1 MLKNAIAY
9 ILRKRSRTVIIFIIL
24 TIVLSCL
31 YSCLNIMKS
40 TINLE
45 NNLYKLSNT
54 SLSITQ
60 NNNENFK
67 TNQFKEIENI
77 KEIKE
82 TIPQYDGLAKST
94 NIKAVEGMQMIE
106 RDDMPEEFRNIF
118 SIEATNNTGKDNL
131 FNSGIF
137 TLIKGRHIEK
147 DDREKIIIHE
157 ELAQKNNLELNNIE
171 LDNTGVNTP
180 DTVGVDA
187 NTQQTQGDK
196 SAWDIY
202 TKKTHVI
209 GRTVSIITLVMLV
222 GAPFLIGKLLGAY
235 PDLGAAGKGFLSVG
249 IVWLVSSIAEFL
261 IYTPMLGA
269 GGGYQAF
276 ITGNLINMKIP
287 CAVNAR
293 DMVGAKTGTPEN
305 EIISTISIATSS
317 LVTILVLALG
327 VLLMV
332 PLQPVLQSEV
342 LQPAFENVVPA
353 LFGAMAY
360 KYYRKNMKIAALPL
374 ILMSLLFILVPS
386 LIGSTSFMIVPSGA
400 IAIGVAYLLFRKKN
414 TQNPEQTKADPN
426 SVNTGDE

>member
-1 MLKNAIAY
+1 M
-9 ILRKRSRTVIIFIIL
+9 RTDSMKADSMKADSTRTDNMKADSM
-24 TIVLSCL
+24 TI
-31 YSCLNIMKS
+31 
-40 TINLE
+40 
-45 NNLYKLSNT
+45 
-54 SLSITQ
+54 
-60 NNNENFK
+60 
-67 TNQFKEIENI
+67 
-77 KEIKE
+77 
-82 TIPQYDGLAKST
+82 
-94 NIKAVEGMQMIE
+94 
-106 RDDMPEEFRNIF
+106 
-118 SIEATNNTGKDNL
+118 DN
-131 FNSGIF
+131 
-137 TLIKGRHIEK
+137 K
-147 DDREKIIIHE
+147 
-157 ELAQKNNLELNNIE
+157 ELNNVE
-171 LDNTGVNTP
+171 ATKEQTGQSP
-180 DTVGVDA
+180 DTWQA
-187 NTQQTQGDK
+187 
-196 SAWDIY
+196 Y

-235 PDLGAAGKGFLSVG
+235 PDLGAVGKGFLSVG

-269 GGGYQAF
+269 GGGYLAF

-400 IAIGVAYLLFRKKN
+400 IAIGVAYLMFRKKN
-414 TQNPEQTKADPN
+414 MQSPEQTKADPDRA
-426 SVNTGDE
+426 NTGDE

>member
-1 MLKNAIAY
+1 M
-9 ILRKRSRTVIIFIIL
+9 
-24 TIVLSCL
+24 
-31 YSCLNIMKS
+31 
-40 TINLE
+40 E
-45 NNLYKLSNT
+45 
-54 SLSITQ
+54 
-60 NNNENFK
+60 
-67 TNQFKEIENI
+67 
-77 KEIKE
+77 
-82 TIPQYDGLAKST
+82 
-94 NIKAVEGMQMIE
+94 
-106 RDDMPEEFRNIF
+106 
-118 SIEATNNTGKDNL
+118 
-131 FNSGIF
+131 
-137 TLIKGRHIEK
+137 
-147 DDREKIIIHE
+147 
-157 ELAQKNNLELNNIE
+157 NNLELNNIE

-180 DTVGVDA
+180 GTVGVDA
-187 NTQQTQGDK
+187 NTQQTQDDK

-269 GGGYQAF
+269 GGGYLAF

-400 IAIGVAYLLFRKKN
+400 IAIGVAYLMFRKKN
-414 TQNPEQTKADPN
+414 MQSPEQTKADPDRA
-426 SVNTGDE
+426 NTGHE

>member
-1 MLKNAIAY
+1 M
-9 ILRKRSRTVIIFIIL
+9 RTD
-24 TIVLSCL
+24 S
-31 YSCLNIMKS
+31 MKADS
-40 TINLE
+40 
-45 NNLYKLSNT
+45 
-54 SLSITQ
+54 
-60 NNNENFK
+60 
-67 TNQFKEIENI
+67 
-77 KEIKE
+77 
-82 TIPQYDGLAKST
+82 
-94 NIKAVEGMQMIE
+94 IKADSTRTDNMKADSMTIDNTELNSG
-106 RDDMPEEFRNIF
+106 
-118 SIEATNNTGKDNL
+118 EATKEQTG
-131 FNSGIF
+131 
-137 TLIKGRHIEK
+137 
-147 DDREKIIIHE
+147 
-157 ELAQKNNLELNNIE
+157 Q
-171 LDNTGVNTP
+171 TP
-180 DTVGVDA
+180 DTWQA
-187 NTQQTQGDK
+187 
-196 SAWDIY
+196 Y

-235 PDLGAAGKGFLSVG
+235 PDLGAVGKGFLSVG

-269 GGGYQAF
+269 GGGYLAF

-400 IAIGVAYLLFRKKN
+400 IAIGVAYLMFRKKN
-414 TQNPEQTKADPN
+414 MQSPEQTKADPDRA
-426 SVNTGDE
+426 NTGDE

>member
-1 MLKNAIAY
+1 MELNMKTD
-9 ILRKRSRTVIIFIIL
+9 SM
-24 TIVLSCL
+24 TI
-31 YSCLNIMKS
+31 
-40 TINLE
+40 
-45 NNLYKLSNT
+45 
-54 SLSITQ
+54 
-60 NNNENFK
+60 
-67 TNQFKEIENI
+67 
-77 KEIKE
+77 
-82 TIPQYDGLAKST
+82 
-94 NIKAVEGMQMIE
+94 
-106 RDDMPEEFRNIF
+106 
-118 SIEATNNTGKDNL
+118 DN
-131 FNSGIF
+131 
-137 TLIKGRHIEK
+137 K
-147 DDREKIIIHE
+147 
-157 ELAQKNNLELNNIE
+157 ELNNVE
-171 LDNTGVNTP
+171 ATKEQTGQTS
-180 DTVGVDA
+180 DTWQA
-187 NTQQTQGDK
+187 
-196 SAWDIY
+196 Y

-269 GGGYQAF
+269 GGGYLAF

-400 IAIGVAYLLFRKKN
+400 IAIGVAYLMFRKKN
-414 TQNPEQTKADPN
+414 MQSPEQTKADPDRA
-426 SVNTGDE
+426 NTGDE

>member
-1 MLKNAIAY
+1 M
-9 ILRKRSRTVIIFIIL
+9 RTDSMKADSMKADSTRTDNMKADSM
-24 TIVLSCL
+24 TI
-31 YSCLNIMKS
+31 
-40 TINLE
+40 
-45 NNLYKLSNT
+45 
-54 SLSITQ
+54 
-60 NNNENFK
+60 
-67 TNQFKEIENI
+67 
-77 KEIKE
+77 
-82 TIPQYDGLAKST
+82 
-94 NIKAVEGMQMIE
+94 
-106 RDDMPEEFRNIF
+106 
-118 SIEATNNTGKDNL
+118 DN
-131 FNSGIF
+131 
-137 TLIKGRHIEK
+137 K
-147 DDREKIIIHE
+147 
-157 ELAQKNNLELNNIE
+157 ELNNVE
-171 LDNTGVNTP
+171 ATKEQTGQTP
-180 DTVGVDA
+180 DTWQA
-187 NTQQTQGDK
+187 
-196 SAWDIY
+196 Y

-235 PDLGAAGKGFLSVG
+235 PDLGAVGKGFLSVG

-269 GGGYQAF
+269 GGGYLAF

-400 IAIGVAYLLFRKKN
+400 IAIGVAYLMFRKKN
-414 TQNPEQTKADPN
+414 MQSPEQTKADPDRA
-426 SVNTGDE
+426 NTGDE